1 MPLNQAFLSDKQGC
15 TYIFRDDYTQKNWKF
30 HFTAKPIGWITAE
43 ESLNSFV

>member
-1 MPLNQAFLSDKQGC
+1 MVLNKRERYSAC
-15 TYIFRDDYTQKNWKF
+15 YTQKNWKF